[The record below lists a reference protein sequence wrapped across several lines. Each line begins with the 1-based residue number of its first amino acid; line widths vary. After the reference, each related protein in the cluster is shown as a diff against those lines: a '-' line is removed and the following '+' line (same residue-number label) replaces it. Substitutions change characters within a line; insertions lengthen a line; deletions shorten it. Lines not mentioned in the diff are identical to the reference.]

1 MKPRA
6 SNNKKPASEGVPATA
21 SISLQDGSTLE
32 GEVID
37 LAMHGMF
44 LRSNNPPAT
53 GSACQ
58 ATIRLGHIR
67 RELSIEAECTV
78 VHVVGNHVALR
89 FDSVKLEG
97 TNQNQQHIEHLEEM
111 GLERLEFSSHG
122 GWVFTPEA

>member
-6 SNNKKPASEGVPATA
+6 NNKKPVSEGVPATA
-21 SISLQDGSTLE
+21 SIALQDGSTLE
-32 GEVID
+32 GEIID

-53 GSACQ
+53 GSSCQ

-67 RELSIEAECTV
+67 HELSIEAECTV
-78 VHVVGNHVALR
+78 VHVVGNSVALR

-97 TNQNQQHIEHLEEM
+97 KGQNQHIEHLEEM

>member
-1 MKPRA
+1 MKPRT
-6 SNNKKPASEGVPATA
+6 NNKKPASEGVPATA
-21 SISLQDGSTLE
+21 SISLPDGSTLE
-32 GEVID
+32 GEIID

-53 GSACQ
+53 GCACQ
-58 ATIRLGHIR
+58 AIIRLGHIR
-67 RELSIEAECTV
+67 HELSIEAECTV
-78 VHVVGNHVALR
+78 VHVVGTHVALR

-97 TNQNQQHIEHLEEM
+97 TEQNQHIEHLEEL

>member
-6 SNNKKPASEGVPATA
+6 SNNKKPVSTGIPTTA
-21 SISLQDGSTLE
+21 SISLPDGSSLE

-44 LRSNNPPAT
+44 LRSSNPPAT
-53 GSACQ
+53 GSTCQ
-58 ATIRLGHIR
+58 ASIRLGHIH

-78 VHVVGNHVALR
+78 VHVVGNSVALR
-89 FDSVKLEG
+89 FDSVKLNG
-97 TNQNQQHIEHLEEM
+97 TGQVRQIEHLEEM